1 MRKISAF
8 TLSLTFTG
16 CFLGAGYVSGQE
28 LYQFFGAFGIF
39 GYIGLFVA
47 VALLA
52 VLNMIIIHIVSTTNN
67 AQIDK
72 TVVGSDNKLLLFSVG
87 ALENIIFFGTYVVM
101 AAGAGALAENLT
113 GINNSHIIGSLV
125 FCLIISFLAVK
136 GIKGLVKIF
145 SAVVPVLVVLTVA
158 IGIFTIATNAQNGF
172 LIEKSSDFNILI
184 PNWIAGAVTFST
196 YNLFCS
202 IGVLCPVGLQTKS
215 KSSALLGTL
224 LGCVFLVIVA
234 LSVLL
239 SFAVIPEASLEEL
252 PMLAIS
258 ESISPV
264 LMYVYACLLFLAMSG
279 ASLAC
284 LIPTVTYLSNYSKT
298 AELHGAALTFII
310 SGIAFLLSCFGFAD
324 LVGTLFSSFGYISIL
339 GVIGLVL
346 HCFKL
351 RKYKKDL

>member
-1 MRKISAF
+1 MKKISAF
-8 TLSLTFTG
+8 TLGLTFTG

-28 LYQFFGAFGIF
+28 LYQFFGAFGLP
-39 GYIGLFVA
+39 GYVGLFAA
-47 VALLA
+47 VAILA
-52 VLNMIIIHIVSTTNN
+52 VLNMIIIHIVSTTKKAN
-67 AQIDK
+67 IDK
-72 TVVGSDNKLLLFSVG
+72 TVVGCNNKVLLLAVG

-101 AAGAGALAENLT
+101 AAGAGALAEKLT
-113 GINNSHIIGSLV
+113 GINNSHIIGSFV

-145 SAVVPVLVVLTVA
+145 SAVVPILVILTVA
-158 IGIFTIATNAQNGF
+158 IGIYTIATNAQNGF
-172 LIEKSSDFNILI
+172 FIEKSTDFNILI

-224 LGCVFLVIVA
+224 LGCVLLVIVA

-239 SFAVIPEASLEEL
+239 SFAVIPEAAFEEL

-264 LMYVYACLLFLAMSG
+264 LMYVYAGLLFLSMTG

-284 LIPTVTYLSNYSKT
+284 LIPTVTYLANYSKT
-298 AELHGAALTFII
+298 AELHAAGATFII

-324 LVGTLFSSFGYISIL
+324 LIGTLFSSFGYVSIL

-351 RKYKKDL
+351 RKRNKHL